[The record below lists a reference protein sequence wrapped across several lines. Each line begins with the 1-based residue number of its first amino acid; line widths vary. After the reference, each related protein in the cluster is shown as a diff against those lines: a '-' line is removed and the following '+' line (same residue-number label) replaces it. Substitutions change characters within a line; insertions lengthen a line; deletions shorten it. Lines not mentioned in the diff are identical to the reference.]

1 VQLSFAAP
9 HAKMLPFTTVYYMF
23 EEDQPLI
30 DDGQRADCGHLRIFL
45 DGSGYQRMPDGKRI
59 ESSSFM
65 LMGPHSTA
73 SRFVVRGPLRFV
85 GLSLRARA
93 WGGLFD
99 CDASSLLN
107 SGCDG
112 APLLAPDAMHLID
125 QLRPCTTI
133 EEMVPMLDAFF
144 LARAKSIPD
153 QHARVNDA
161 IAAWLK
167 AAYFPDVETLFEA
180 CALSPRQ
187 VTRIANIY
195 WGAPPKALASKY
207 GALRT
212 ASLIMEGVGAIPEA
226 AKAHYADASH
236 MIREVKRVT
245 GMTPRQLHTISN
257 AILRFTLHESNFR
270 ELEPVT

>member
-9 HAKMLPFTTVYYMF
+9 HQRLLPFTTTYYMF
-23 EEDQPLI
+23 EDDHPII

-45 DGSGYQRMPDGKRI
+45 DGSGYQRMPDGNRI
-59 ESSSFM
+59 ESSPFM
-65 LMGPHSTA
+65 LMGPHAMA

-85 GLSLRARA
+85 GLSLRARS
-93 WGGLFD
+93 WGGLVD
-99 CDASSLLN
+99 LEASAILN

-112 APLLAPDAMHLID
+112 APWLAPDALTLID
-125 QLRPCTTI
+125 QLRPCTSI
-133 EEMVPMLDAFF
+133 EEMAPLLDAFF
-144 LARAKSIPD
+144 IARIKPIPD
-153 QHARVNDA
+153 QHIAVNAA

-167 AAYFPDVETLFEA
+167 SAHFPDVD
-180 CALSPRQ
+180 ALYATCDLSARQ
-187 VTRIANIY
+187 VTRIANSY

-212 ASLIMEGVGAIPEA
+212 ASHIMESGGIIPDA
-226 AKAHYADASH
+226 ATAHYSDSSH

-257 AILRFTLHESNFR
+257 AIMRFTLHETNFR
-270 ELEPVT
+270 ELEPVG

>member
-1 VQLSFAAP
+1 VQLSFAVP
-9 HAKMLPFTTVYYMF
+9 HQKLMPITTIYYMF

-99 CDASSLLN
+99 LDAGAILN
-107 SGCDG
+107 DGCDG
-112 APLLAPDAMHLID
+112 APWLAPNALQLLE

-133 EEMVPMLDAFF
+133 AEMAPILDAFF
-144 LARAKSIPD
+144 LERIKPIPD
-153 QHARVNDA
+153 QHAAVNDA
-161 IAAWLK
+161 IAAWIK
-167 AAYFPDVETLFEA
+167 RSYFPDVETLYKA
-180 CALSPRQ
+180 SALSARQ
-187 VTRIANIY
+187 ITRIANSY

-212 ASLIMEGVGAIPEA
+212 ASKIMESGVVPDEA
-226 AKAHYADASH
+226 KEHYSDASH
-236 MIREVKRVT
+236 MIREIKRVT

-257 AILRFTLHESNFR
+257 AIMRITLSEGNFR
-270 ELEPVT
+270 ELDPVG

>member
-1 VQLSFAAP
+1 MQLSFAAP
-9 HAKMLPFTTVYYMF
+9 HQKMLPFTTVYYLF

-45 DGSGYQRMPDGKRI
+45 EGSGYQRMPAGKRI
-59 ESSSFM
+59 ESSAFM

-99 CDASSLLN
+99 LDASTILN
-107 SGCDG
+107 DGCDG
-112 APLLAPDAMHLID
+112 APLLAPGAMQLLE
-125 QLRPCTTI
+125 QLRPCMTI
-133 EEMVPMLDAFF
+133 AEMAPILDAFF
-144 LARAKSIPD
+144 LARIKLIPD
-153 QHARVNDA
+153 QHAAVNEA
-161 IAAWLK
+161 ISAWLK
-167 AAYFPDVETLFEA
+167 AAYFPDVEALYEA
-180 CALSPRQ
+180 CQLSARQ
-187 VTRIANIY
+187 VTRIANTY

-212 ASLIMEGVGAIPEA
+212 ASLIMESGGVIPEE
-226 AKAHYADASH
+226 AKSHYSDPSH

-257 AILRFTLHESNFR
+257 AIMRITLHESNFR
-270 ELEPVT
+270 ELEPAG